1 MCAPGP
7 PQEHRVAWPG
17 YCVCNVRTDTGLR
30 LPKDGSVPTFVQGL
44 NTTAQVSACLLLHT
58 CACVFKLYE
67 AWHAHV
73 CVLRVGAHACTIV
86 PRPTLVGSGH
96 GMAEMVWSPWQR
108 GRSWVSWDSLGSK
121 EKKKKPKPLNTKRLG
136 REKELEGWEGGKAQP
151 PKPQV
156 LLTATPPPLGPRPSP
171 GACRPRLGA
180 ETQVQGPIS
189 GPAC

>member
-121 EKKKKPKPLNTKRLG
+121 EKKKKTQTTEHEEAGKRKGARGLG
-136 REKELEGWEGGKAQP
+136 GGQGSAPQAPGSAHSYPTPTGSKAQSRSL
-151 PKPQV
+151 Q
-156 LLTATPPPLGPRPSP
+156 TAVGS
-171 GACRPRLGA
+171 
-180 ETQVQGPIS
+180 
-189 GPAC
+189 